1 MKYIHDSD
9 PPVLELSRRNIN
21 TLLAKL
27 NDPFSA
33 RMLGSPGRIDEPHIM
48 VKAVEDSEHYSDR
61 APGEIYMPG
70 GDDPWERLIEQMKDN
85 QHRVCA
91 YGTREGD
98 GKMCDCKYTPRMFLS
113 EDVVL
118 RGETTGCCEL
128 RAAIQ
133 ILEVLRK
140 NEEQRKADDADKER
154 WNANGGA

>member
-1 MKYIHDSD
+1 MKYIHDQD

-33 RMLGSPGRIDEPHIM
+33 RMLGSPGRYDEPSIM

-61 APGEIYMPG
+61 PAGEVYMPG

-85 QHRVCA
+85 QNRVCA

-98 GKMCDCKYTPRMFLS
+98 GKMCDCKYVPRMFLTGPI
-113 EDVVL
+113 EL
-118 RGETTGCCEL
+118 RGESTGCCEL
-128 RAAIQ
+128 RRAIQ
-133 ILEVLRK
+133 VLEHMRELEK
-140 NEEQRKADDADKER
+140 LND
-154 WNANGGA
+154 

>member
-61 APGEIYMPG
+61 APGEVYMPG

-98 GKMCDCKYTPRMFLS
+98 GKTCDCKYTPRMFLS

-140 NEEQRKADDADKER
+140 NEAAR
-154 WNANGGA
+154 G

>member
-1 MKYIHDSD
+1 
-9 PPVLELSRRNIN
+9 
-21 TLLAKL
+21 
-27 NDPFSA
+27 
-33 RMLGSPGRIDEPHIM
+33 M
-48 VKAVEDSEHYSDR
+48 VKAVEDSEYYSDR
-61 APGEIYMPG
+61 APGEVYMPG

-91 YGTREGD
+91 DGTREGD
-98 GKMCDCKYTPRMFLS
+98 GKMCDCKYTPIWMFLP

-140 NEEQRKADDADKER
+140 NEAARKTDEADKER
-154 WNANGGA
+154 WAANGGA